1 MARTQ
6 NKLYKDDGFVSAF
19 EPVCLMTCPRQL
31 KFSMQLD
38 ETAHFPLM
46 ICRQLIIWRR
56 NSRQKARDSKKKLPN
71 IKIKSSKY
79 CLLPEMRIKT
89 SIKKINKILITSTWS
104 FNKHKRIPTFH
115 RKSLLFKPDRRCVN
129 KQTQCPGN
137 IVYKR

>member
-1 MARTQ
+1 MSPYVLWHAHAS
-6 NKLYKDDGFVSAF
+6 LSFPCS
-19 EPVCLMTCPRQL
+19 LMKQHIFHWWFADSWL
-31 KFSMQLD
+31 SG
-38 ETAHFPLM
+38 EG
-46 ICRQLIIWRR
+46 I
-56 NSRQKARDSKKKLPN
+56 RDKKHAIVKKKLSN

-79 CLLPEMRIKT
+79 CLLREMRIKT

-137 IVYKR
+137 IVYKRWHFWPDKNLTILK